1 MWDVAAACFP
11 PPNRPAAHSQEQARP
26 NLGPG
31 GVPIGPGGMQSDAE
45 RAAAEDARRRAEAEA
60 ARKQSLM
67 QYEITTN
74 TANIK

>member
-1 MWDVAAACFP
+1 M
-11 PPNRPAAHSQEQARP
+11 QEQARP

-60 ARKQSLM
+60 ARKQSLV

>member
-1 MWDVAAACFP
+1 
-11 PPNRPAAHSQEQARP
+11 
-26 NLGPG
+26 
-31 GVPIGPGGMQSDAE
+31 MQSDAE

-60 ARKQSLM
+60 ARKQSLV